1 MGDTVYVFG
10 GYGEGSALDSVEHYD
25 AKCNEWQ
32 KVDPKM
38 PKAKGFIRASLVK
51 LPKEFICND

>member
-1 MGDTVYVFG
+1 MYVFG
-10 GYGEGSALDSVEHYD
+10 GYGEGSTLDSVEHYD

-32 KVDPKM
+32 KVDTKM